1 LKILSSGRQRDGC
14 STMLLKLNDNESP
27 MSSDYLFAKRV
38 GVLWQSG
45 VQGHHSIAD
54 CSGELFEKE
63 KSVIDIVGYNFLHL
77 AAIDSKSKRRVVT
90 SGCKKVGVVAY
101 QA

>member
-1 LKILSSGRQRDGC
+1 
-14 STMLLKLNDNESP
+14 MLLKLNDNESP
-27 MSSDYLFAKRV
+27 INSDSLFAKRV
-38 GVLWQSG
+38 DILRHSG
-45 VQGHHSIAD
+45 IKGHHSIAD

-77 AAIDSKSKRRVVT
+77 AAIDSKSKRLVVT